1 MKIRNGYVSNS
12 SSSSFI
18 IKNISNESKTIIDF
32 AKETSYLCEMFCDE
46 YGYNNESYNEKEY
59 IKDAINRQLN
69 KWGFSLP
76 PNESVE
82 YAFGDEDGDV
92 IGTVCDYMMRIG
104 GKTDSFSWRFFESLR

>member
-18 IKNISNESKTIIDF
+18 IKNISNENKTIIDF

-46 YGYNNESYNEKEY
+46 YGYNNEYYNEKEY

-76 PNESVE
+76 SNESVE

-104 GKTDSFSWRFFESLR
+104 GKTDSFSWQFFESLR